1 VASRRTTASKSSPDG
16 GHSRVAAERSG
27 SDCAVIRVRD
37 TGIGIG
43 PDMQRRVFD
52 LFAQEDGSVARA
64 RGGLG
69 IGLTLVKRLVELHGG
84 HVAVASDGRDHGAEF
99 TVTLPAITATADTS
113 SPAARDAAAA
123 GTGPLRIMVVE
134 DNP

>member
-1 VASRRTTASKSSPDG
+1 LPDPGVRLDADRARLVQVVANLLTNAAKFTPDG
-16 GHSRVAAERSG
+16 GHIAIAAERSASG
-27 SDCAVIRVRD
+27 SAVIRVRD

-43 PDMQRRVFD
+43 PEMQRRVFD

-84 HVAVASDGRDHGAEF
+84 HVAVARRRG
-99 TVTLPAITATADTS
+99 ATAVPS
-113 SPAARDAAAA
+113 SR
-123 GTGPLRIMVVE
+123 
-134 DNP
+134 